1 MSRTELGRLFQSA
14 NSLDILVYVHEHPGC
29 FKSDVYRDV
38 TRNAHT
44 REKIDMME
52 NIGLLEITPYAGKGR
67 IMNLTDKGK
76 RLFDLL
82 IEAEAVLREPSTIRP
97 EISFKA
103 EADCFHS
110 NNPGCKSVPSSESAQ

>member
-1 MSRTELGRLFQSA
+1 MGRLFQSA

-82 IEAEAVLREPSTIRP
+82 MEAEAVLREPSDDPP
-97 EISFKA
+97 EDQPQGRGRLLSLKQ
-103 EADCFHS
+103 S
-110 NNPGCKSVPSSESAQ
+110 R